1 MKIITYV
8 DMAFAGMVL
17 AVIAF
22 GLLFFGRPQL
32 LLVPIR
38 LILHPSELLQ
48 RVRVVTWRAARRT
61 PL

>member
-1 MKIITYV
+1 MLTRDQVVDMKIISYV

-32 LLVPIR
+32 FLVPVVSSSIR
-38 LILHPSELLQ
+38 RNWCNAFVP
-48 RVRVVTWRAARRT
+48 
-61 PL
+61 